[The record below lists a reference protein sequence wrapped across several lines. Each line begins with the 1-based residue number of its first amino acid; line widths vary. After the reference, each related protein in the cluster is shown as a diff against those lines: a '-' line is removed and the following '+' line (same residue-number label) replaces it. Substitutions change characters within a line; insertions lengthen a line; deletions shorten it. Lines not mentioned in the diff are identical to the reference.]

1 MNQEICHCGE
11 MAGKVNGGVR
21 MEKKYSAK
29 YEETKDVLV
38 ALCEIFHQDK
48 FELSI
53 LIGIGVFGSILLVL
67 MLATGS
73 SGAGAGAIAYFL
85 VKYLCVWAAFFFGGD
100 IFARTIGKSM
110 MKSTAYGDADALQ
123 RLRIKKREKALVVE
137 VGFYEDRI
145 VNDTGTKQ
153 AEYLYSDIK
162 KLLESDKAIGFLA
175 DVGPGP
181 KRYFGVPKDAFYDC
195 DIEEV
200 KTYLVERCPGVKKFK
215 KVL

>member
-1 MNQEICHCGE
+1 
-11 MAGKVNGGVR
+11 

-67 MLATGS
+67 VLASGS
-73 SGAGAGAIAYFL
+73 PGAQTGAIAYFL
-85 VKYLCVWAAFFFGGD
+85 VKYLCVWVAFFFGGD

-110 MKSTAYGDADALQ
+110 MKSAAYGDADALQ
-123 RLRIKKREKALVVE
+123 RLRIKKREKALIVE

-145 VNDTGTKQ
+145 VNDTGTNRV
-153 AEYLYSDIK
+153 EYPYSDIK
-162 KLLESDKAIGFLA
+162 KLLESDKAIGFLV

-181 KRYFGVPKDAFYDC
+181 KRFFGVPKDAFLDC
-195 DIEEV
+195 DVEEV
-200 KTYLVERCPGVKKFK
+200 KAYLVDRCPKVKKFK